1 MIHLFCVFIL
11 ASQSHH
17 DSFSFCRIITN
28 SFIEK
33 AELEQQLKPNI
44 TFADYEILLEAIWNP
59 LIEKAY
65 SFVVKD
71 DANRIIG
78 VALNFDA
85 HDEPEP
91 SLEGALETI
100 FIFLDH
106 LETPIK

>member
-1 MIHLFCVFIL
+1 MVF
-11 ASQSHH
+11 S
-17 DSFSFCRIITN
+17 RIITN

-44 TFADYEILLEAIWNP
+44 SSADYEELLEAIWNP

-65 SFVVKD
+65 SFIVKD
-71 DANRIIG
+71 EANRTIG

-85 HDEPEP
+85 NDEPEP
-91 SLEGALETI
+91 PLSSALQTI

-106 LETPIK
+106 VETPMK